1 MDSQKADPVY
11 VGIDVAKDKLDLA
24 RSDTD
29 VVTTFDNDAAGIASL
44 VQLLRELNPTL
55 IVLEATGGLEQPAVD
70 AMLDAGLPVARVN
83 PAQVRHFAKA
93 LGLHAKTDA
102 LDTGVLAAFARH
114 AAPRLAVKREKNR
127 SELDA
132 LVTCRRQLL
141 KVRTEQTNR
150 RTTTRS
156 AAACRSIDQVLKT
169 LNAEITSLDEQIRQI
184 IDSDDD
190 LRGLDQIIRSV
201 PGVGPILSATLLSE
215 MTELGSVDRRRI
227 GALVGVAPF
236 NRDSGRFTG
245 QRSIHGGRTDVR
257 CTLYMATI
265 AAIRCNP
272 VIKRFAQRLKATG
285 KKPKVI
291 ITACMRKLIILI
303 NAMVRERLMWS
314 QLKLVNIP

>member
-1 MDSQKADPVY
+1 MNSQKTEPVY
-11 VGIDVAKDKLDLA
+11 AGIDVSKDKLDLA

-29 VVTTFDNDAAGIASL
+29 AITTFANDAAGIASL
-44 VQLLRELNPTL
+44 VQQLSELNPAL

-83 PAQVRHFAKA
+83 PVQVRHFAKA
-93 LGLHAKTDA
+93 LGLLAKTDA
-102 LDTGVLAAFARH
+102 LDGKVLVAFARH
-114 AAPRLAVKREKNR
+114 AAPRLTVKREKNR

-150 RTTTRS
+150 RVTTRS
-156 AAACRSIDQVLKT
+156 TAACRSIDRVLKA
-169 LNAEITSLDEQIRQI
+169 LNTEVASLDEQIRQI

-201 PGVGPILSATLLSE
+201 PGVGPVLSATLLSE

-236 NRDSGRFTG
+236 NRDSGRFSG
-245 QRSIHGGRTDVR
+245 QRSIYGGRTDVR

-265 AAIRCNP
+265 TAIRCNP
-272 VIKRFAQRLKATG
+272 VIERFAQRLKDAG
-285 KKPKVI
+285 KKPKVV
-291 ITACMRKLIILI
+291 ITACMRKLIALV
-303 NAMVRERLMWS
+303 NAMIRERLMWS
-314 QLKLVNIP
+314 QLKIVNNP